1 MTRSL
6 RWRLTAFGLVGLLAV
21 AFVAVRYAQL
31 PQQAGVGRYEV
42 TLLLPDGA
50 GLYPQA
56 NVSYRGTE
64 IGRVVD
70 LDATPE
76 GARAVLSLD
85 SDVPVPADVDAEAH
99 SMSAIGEQFV
109 DLIPASSDEPFL
121 EEGSVIPRDRASV
134 PQRIGPTLDRLYAA
148 LSSVDPE
155 ALRRVL
161 DESFTAVEGS
171 GPALADLVTSTN
183 LLAEAAATD
192 RDPLAALVTDSAPV
206 LNALAASSDPIRS
219 WASSL
224 AAVTGEVAAVD
235 PSVRSL
241 LTTGA
246 PAADETRALIERL
259 RPTLPVLLANL
270 TSVAQVAQVYNPAIE
285 QLLVLYPPII
295 ASTQSAGLVN
305 ADDPGQN
312 TFFLAQINDP
322 PPCTTGFLPASE
334 RRPPTE
340 QDTVPTPPG
349 LYCSVAPNDPSAVRG
364 ARNLPCL
371 EYPGLRAA
379 TVQMCREAA
388 GVAPR

>member
-6 RWRLTAFGLVGLLAV
+6 RLRLTVFGLVGLIAV
-21 AFVAVRYAQL
+21 AVVAVRYAQL

-42 TLLLPDGA
+42 TLELPDGA

-56 NVSYRGTE
+56 NVTYRGTE
-64 IGRVVD
+64 IGRVTD
-70 LDATPE
+70 LDAVPG

-109 DLIPASSDEPFL
+109 DLIPASAGDPFL
-121 EEGSVIPRDRASV
+121 ADGSVIPRERTSV
-134 PQRIGPTLDRLYAA
+134 PQRIGTTLDLLYAA

-161 DESFTAVEGS
+161 DESFTAVNGS
-171 GPALADLVTSTN
+171 GPALADLVTSTGD
-183 LLAEAAATD
+183 LAEAAAAD
-192 RDPLAALVTDSAPV
+192 RDPLAALVTDAAPV
-206 LNALAASSDPIRS
+206 LDPLAASSDAIRS

-224 AAVTGEVAAVD
+224 SSVTGEVAAVD

-241 LTTGA
+241 LTNGT
-246 PAADETRALIERL
+246 PAADEVRALIERL

-312 TFFLAQINDP
+312 TFFLAQLNDP

-340 QDTVPTPPG
+340 TDTVPTPPG
-349 LYCSVAPNDPSAVRG
+349 LYCSVAPDDPRSVRG
-364 ARNLPCL
+364 SRNLPCL

-388 GVAPR
+388 GAAPR